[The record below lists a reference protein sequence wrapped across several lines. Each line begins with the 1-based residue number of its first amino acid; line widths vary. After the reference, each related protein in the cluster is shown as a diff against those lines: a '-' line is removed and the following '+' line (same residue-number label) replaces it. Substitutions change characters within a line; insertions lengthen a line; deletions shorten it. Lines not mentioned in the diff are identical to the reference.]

1 MPKST
6 LVRAVEF
13 SEKMG
18 IDFFHLEDARQ
29 QQLFAYLEEAAETEA
44 EAEPA
49 PAPAPAPEAAET
61 VAEQE
66 QEPVVEPVAEQEEPE
81 QEPEPEQGQQEGAD
95 EQGGDEDEDAQTR
108 WCRYKAEAWI
118 ILKREHAEGGP
129 KPTQTAACELARE
142 LNRDDGHEP
151 FRSEQV
157 GEK

>member
-1 MPKST
+1 MPKKST

-29 QQLFAYLEEAAETEA
+29 QQLFAYLEETPE
-44 EAEPA
+44 
-49 PAPAPAPEAAET
+49 PEAAEPEPAAPEPEPEA
-61 VAEQE
+61 AEPE
-66 QEPVVEPVAEQEEPE
+66 PEPVAEPVAEQEEE
-81 QEPEPEQGQQEGAD
+81 EEAEEA
-95 EQGGDEDEDAQTR
+95 EDDDDAQTR

-129 KPTQTAACELARE
+129 KPTQTAACELARD
-142 LNRDDGHEP
+142 LNRDDGNDP